1 MKHLRFPQNPIY
13 FKDKPELPG
22 GIRLD
27 IILIWGLNE
36 IVNLKLDEI
45 RALHLCFL
53 ANSID

>member
-1 MKHLRFPQNPIY
+1 MKHLRFQKHPIY

-22 GIRLD
+22 GIRID
-27 IILIWGLNE
+27 IILIGGLNG

-45 RALHLCFL
+45 RVFHLCFL